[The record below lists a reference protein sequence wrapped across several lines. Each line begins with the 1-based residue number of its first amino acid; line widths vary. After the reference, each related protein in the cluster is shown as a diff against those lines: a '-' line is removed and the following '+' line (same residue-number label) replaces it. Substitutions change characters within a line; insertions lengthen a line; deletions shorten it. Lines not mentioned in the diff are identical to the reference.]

1 MNLKNNKKKKAQM
14 CGGYLVLRKTQNLE
28 SVHVCVGMKIVK
40 IDLFTALLSKEIKK
54 EKVYLN

>member
-1 MNLKNNKKKKAQM
+1 M